1 MSCDDI
7 EIRITIFSIT
17 PLKAPGTDGL
27 HAIFYQSQWDIV
39 GPSFCRFIKDIF
51 SCGKVPEEINTTLLV
66 LVPKNDNPTSLKMFR
81 PISLCTVAYKT
92 VTKIIANR
100 LQMLLSQLIGPHQ
113 TSFVPGRHIVENVI
127 IA

>member
-7 EIRITIFSIT
+7 EIRSTIFSIT

-51 SCGKVPEEINTTLLV
+51 SCGKVLEEINTTLLV

-92 VTKIIANR
+92 VTKIIASR
-100 LQMLLSQLIGPHQ
+100 LQMLLSQLID
-113 TSFVPGRHIVENVI
+113 I
-127 IA
+127 IKLVLFQVDTLLRMSS